1 MVDEM
6 VTDRLAELRDAGGM
20 RDQALEVMRY
30 RMLREAGTGAAL
42 VRRIGATEEAE
53 LEEEALALLA
63 STLEAAKL
71 AAEND
76 QVGGQRFLDEARAE
90 IEAMRRAGPLAQ
102 ATRLVLA
109 RAFVRAGLAAPP
121 SLLLDDG
128 ASDLPE
134 GSYPPTPPEI
144 EALFDQLSA
153 EAEDPA
159 EAHAELKE
167 VLGAMPPGAR
177 DAMVAA
183 LARRD
188 DPISA
193 GIATYFLLDGEVRLR
208 RAAAEGVLDRIE
220 AGGIDPATAGRL
232 AMLRPWLP
240 ADHARE
246 VVDRA
251 LKAAATRQAFG
262 GVAPVKWKLG
272 DVLGS
277 VPDGVGA
284 MSFAVPA
291 QAGRRRVIG
300 MLLLKQGYGVKD
312 AYVLPCANATEQ
324 RRMLDTITV
333 EMDATK
339 VPIAH
344 VAEMLAMALA
354 EGLDAGLPP
363 APGLVD
369 VVEIAGIGELRPQA
383 RSVADIVESL
393 GVTGW
398 TERKLEEAAESS
410 GFWIDDDLMVE
421 NWFEDSSEVRAI
433 LEAHGGDDAAA
444 EEAIRGYLESRR
456 GWWSRIIA
464 LAALTKKA
472 ARDRTAAEF
481 AAVAHL
487 IESGA
492 PLARLPIM
500 DVIAEA
506 TVAAGERDEWNLP
519 EENGEEPDE
528 LTEPA
533 EAAAPWAPSP
543 KQPEKP
549 GELARILAGSELTP
563 AWLDGYL
570 MAVLVAPRM
579 VRPGDW
585 VGELMRAGPVLPDIE
600 AAQRYLD
607 LVTARSNATVVD
619 LDDEPERLKAR
630 VAGIAAEDLPD
641 WARGFSRMVRRF
653 GSAWRDKSV
662 RKDDKAMLSLIEAV
676 GNGDPV
682 DLRPLLAEW
691 LGRRRAAMR

>member
-1 MVDEM
+1 MADEM
-6 VTDRLAELRDAGGM
+6 VTDRLAELREAGEM
-20 RDQALEVMRY
+20 RDAALEVMRY
-30 RMLREAGTGAAL
+30 RMLQETGTGAAL
-42 VRRIGATEEAE
+42 VRRVGATEESE

-76 QVGGQRFLDEARAE
+76 HLGGQRFLDETRAE
-90 IEAMRRAGPLAQ
+90 IEAMRRSGPLAQ
-102 ATRLVLA
+102 GARLSLA

-121 SLLLDDG
+121 ALLLDDG

-134 GSYPPTPPEI
+134 GSYPPTPPQI

-153 EAEDPA
+153 EAEELAD
-159 EAHAELKE
+159 AHAELKE

-177 DAMVAA
+177 DAMVAG

-188 DPISA
+188 DPLSA
-193 GIATYFLLDGEVRLR
+193 GVATYFLLDGDDRLR

-220 AGGIDPATAGRL
+220 AGGIDAATAGRL

-246 VVDRA
+246 AVDRA

-272 DVLGS
+272 NVLGS
-277 VPDGVGA
+277 IPDGVGA

-291 QAGRRRVIG
+291 QVGRRRAIG
-300 MLLLKQGYGVKD
+300 MLLLKQGFGVKD
-312 AYVLPCANATEQ
+312 AYVLPCADAAEQ
-324 RRMLDTITV
+324 RRILDTITV
-333 EMDATK
+333 EMDAVK
-339 VPIAH
+339 VRIDH
-344 VAEMLAMALA
+344 VAEMLAIALA

-369 VVEIAGIGELRPQA
+369 VVELAGIGELRPQA
-383 RSVADIVESL
+383 RSVADIVEGF
-393 GVTGW
+393 GVATW
-398 TERKLEEAAESS
+398 TKRKLEEAAESS
-410 GFWIDDDLMVE
+410 AFWIDDDLMVE

-433 LEAHGGDDAAA
+433 LEAHAGDDGAA
-444 EEAIRGYLESRR
+444 EEAIRGHLEGRR

-464 LAALTKKA
+464 FAALTKKS

-492 PLARLPIM
+492 PLAGLPIM

-506 TVAAGERDEWNLP
+506 TVAAGEREEWSLQ
-519 EENGEEPDE
+519 EGEEPDD
-528 LTEPA
+528 LTEPD
-533 EAAAPWAPSP
+533 EDPAPWEPRP

-549 GELARILAGSELTP
+549 GELGRILAGSELSP

-570 MAVLVAPRM
+570 MAVLVAPKM

-607 LVTARSNATVVD
+607 LVTARSNATVAD